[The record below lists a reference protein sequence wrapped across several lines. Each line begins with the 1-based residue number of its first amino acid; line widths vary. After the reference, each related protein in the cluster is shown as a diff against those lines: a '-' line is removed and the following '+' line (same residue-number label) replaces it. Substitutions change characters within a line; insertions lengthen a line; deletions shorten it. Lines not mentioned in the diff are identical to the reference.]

1 MTDVYALGMVLYEL
15 LTGVKPYRLDTISDV
30 QWQAAILQQD
40 PIRPSLAAKTSDS
53 HEIQQRAR
61 VLAGDLERIIL
72 KALHKVPVD
81 RYGSADALADDL
93 RSYLGG
99 WPVSARAPRD
109 RTSVVSGKRVSVR
122 VDIGGRRNLKKKKNK

>member
-1 MTDVYALGMVLYEL
+1 MVLYEL

-81 RYGSADALADDL
+81 RYGSADALAADL

-99 WPVSARAPRD
+99 WPVSARAQSLAY
-109 RTSVVSGKRVSVR
+109 RTRKYVQRHITGVAGSGRSEEHTSE
-122 VDIGGRRNLKKKKNK
+122 L